1 MYIRHMLVVL
11 HHNIHVMITVIIQ
24 AKFERMNVQNSF
36 CGMYLMTFLIVHS
49 EKPLAVPVAFVLP
62 SVQLEEVSAAL
73 LTH

>member
-1 MYIRHMLVVL
+1 MSIRYMLVVL
-11 HHNIHVMITVIIQ
+11 HHNIHVMIIVIVQ
-24 AKFERMNVQNSF
+24 AKFERMNIQNSF

-49 EKPLAVPVAFVLP
+49 GRPFSVPVAFVLP